1 MPRPDTF
8 VPPIKI
14 FAIKDLV
21 VPVEG
26 IYTARRRLFAARLR
40 CSQGRRG
47 GRLIPGIPG
56 ACFSLPPIPAHSL
69 SGRTQIPPVTPVT
82 HQAGHGAAQQPSARV
97 AKFTSARRGVCAPA
111 G

>member
-1 MPRPDTF
+1 MPGPDISA
-8 VPPIKI
+8 PPIKI

-26 IYTARRRLFAARLR
+26 IYTAPAPSICARLR

-56 ACFSLPPIPAHSL
+56 AVFLI
-69 SGRTQIPPVTPVT
+69 
-82 HQAGHGAAQQPSARV
+82 AANPGS
-97 AKFTSARRGVCAPA
+97 
-111 G
+111 

>member
-21 VPVEG
+21 VPAED

-40 CSQGRRG
+40 SSQGRRG
-47 GRLIPGIPG
+47 RMLIPGIPG
-56 ACFSLPPIPAHSL
+56 AVFLI
-69 SGRTQIPPVTPVT
+69 
-82 HQAGHGAAQQPSARV
+82 AANPGS
-97 AKFTSARRGVCAPA
+97 
-111 G
+111 

>member
-1 MPRPDTF
+1 MPWPDTF

-47 GRLIPGIPG
+47 GRLIPGMPG
-56 ACFSLPPIPAHSL
+56 AVFLITANPGS
-69 SGRTQIPPVTPVT
+69 
-82 HQAGHGAAQQPSARV
+82 
-97 AKFTSARRGVCAPA
+97 
-111 G
+111 